1 LALPESITA
10 TIIPADAAPSRMASL
25 ARRRP
30 TLYTPL
36 LALHRSPIDGNATK
50 TQRTVALAAVQWP
63 DGPSLLE
70 SVRPAEGEL
79 MVLPELSALPS
90 GLSAEQIKARAEPRD
105 GAFETALANPAGG
118 GKRRRARQGLPGG
131 RLPRTG
137 GSRFVTRRGPTGP
150 RGQHPGGLLGRASLR
165 AGGGLGGAWRPP
177 VGRGNAGRS

>member
-79 MVLPELSALPS
+79 MVLPELSALPG
-90 GLSAEQIKARAEPRD
+90 GLRAEQY
-105 GAFETALANPAGG
+105 GHHS
-118 GKRRRARQGLPGG
+118 
-131 RLPRTG
+131 G
-137 GSRFVTRRGPTGP
+137 GSV
-150 RGQHPGGLLGRASLR
+150 GRASCSRLDR
-165 AGGGLGGAWRPP
+165 LAYRVP
-177 VGRGNAGRS
+177 SH